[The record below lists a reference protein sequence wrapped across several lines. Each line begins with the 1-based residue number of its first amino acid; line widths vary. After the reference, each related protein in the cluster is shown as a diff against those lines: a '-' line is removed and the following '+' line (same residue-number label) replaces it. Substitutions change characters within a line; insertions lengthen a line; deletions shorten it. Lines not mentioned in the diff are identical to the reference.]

1 MHTPDRALEAMVAPA
16 PLTLGQVALLDLYKL
31 PILDG
36 KIDNLNA
43 TAFAL
48 WLLSMPL
55 EQAVAEAHYP
65 EKAIVW
71 AEKIGVEEYNDRL
84 VKACLAIER
93 FFGMLPKAESSEDDE
108 DAAALKDLKKN
119 KARRERRPR
128 RDRRVRL
135 PRLRVDASPRSS
147 GGSCHPGGAPLPL
160 LAAGTWRAE
169 ECDARDGRDS
179 GRDGLVVNGD

>member
-1 MHTPDRALEAMVAPA
+1 MHTPDKALEALAAPA

-55 EQAVAEAHYP
+55 EQAVAEAHFP
-65 EKAIVW
+65 ERAIIW

-84 VKACLAIER
+84 VNALNAIGR
-93 FFGMLPKAESSEDDE
+93 FHGMLPKAEEPDDE
-108 DAAALKDLKKN
+108 DGLKGLKK
-119 KARRERRPR
+119 KSAGAATGTSPKSSSSSAASTAGRFITFFRRL
-128 RDRRVRL
+128 L
-135 PRLRVDASPRSS
+135 PSRWRSS
-147 GGSCHPGGAPLPL
+147 SGAGS
-160 LAAGTWRAE
+160 
-169 ECDARDGRDS
+169 RDPEG
-179 GRDGLVVNGD
+179 